1 MKFEEA
7 YSRLEEILEKMNSG
21 KASLD
26 DSLKLYE
33 EADKLIV
40 TCQKKLSEAEKK
52 IEMMIKN
59 RNGEVVLDETGNPTF
74 RRSKYEN
81 RCITE
86 SSNPP
91 IKKLSPRNPRIF
103 LNSRH

>member
-21 KASLD
+21 KVSLD

-33 EADKLIV
+33 EADQLIV
-40 TCQKKLSEAEKK
+40 TCQKKLTEAEKK

-59 RNGEVVLDETGNPTF
+59 RNGEAVLDETGTPSLQSF
-74 RRSKYEN
+74 Q
-81 RCITE
+81 
-86 SSNPP
+86 
-91 IKKLSPRNPRIF
+91 L
-103 LNSRH
+103 

>member
-40 TCQKKLSEAEKK
+40 TCQKKLTEAEKK
-52 IEMMIKN
+52 IEMMIKT
-59 RNGEVVLDETGNPTF
+59 RNGEVVLDETGTP
-74 RRSKYEN
+74 SLQAYEN
-81 RCITE
+81 RTV
-86 SSNPP
+86 
-91 IKKLSPRNPRIF
+91 
-103 LNSRH
+103 

>member
-40 TCQKKLSEAEKK
+40 ACQKKLTEAEKK
-52 IEMMIKN
+52 IEILIKN
-59 RNGEVVLDETGNPTF
+59 RNGEVVLDEAGNPTVQAF
-74 RRSKYEN
+74 Q
-81 RCITE
+81 
-86 SSNPP
+86 
-91 IKKLSPRNPRIF
+91 
-103 LNSRH
+103 

>member
-59 RNGEVVLDETGNPTF
+59 RSGEVVLDEAGNPTVQAF
-74 RRSKYEN
+74 EV
-81 RCITE
+81 
-86 SSNPP
+86 
-91 IKKLSPRNPRIF
+91 
-103 LNSRH
+103 

>member
-40 TCQKKLSEAEKK
+40 TCQKKLTEAEKK

-59 RNGEVVLDETGNPTF
+59 RNGEVVLDEAGNPSVQAF
-74 RRSKYEN
+74 EV
-81 RCITE
+81 
-86 SSNPP
+86 
-91 IKKLSPRNPRIF
+91 
-103 LNSRH
+103 

>member
-7 YSRLEEILEKMNSG
+7 YSRLEEILENMNSG

-52 IEMMIKN
+52 IEMMIKS
-59 RNGEVVLDETGNPTF
+59 RNGEVVLDEAGNPTVQAF
-74 RRSKYEN
+74 Q
-81 RCITE
+81 
-86 SSNPP
+86 P
-91 IKKLSPRNPRIF
+91 
-103 LNSRH
+103 

>member
-7 YSRLEEILEKMNSG
+7 YRRLEEILEKMNSG

-40 TCQKKLSEAEKK
+40 TCQKTLSEAEKK
-52 IEMMIKN
+52 IEIMIKS
-59 RNGEVVLDETGNPTF
+59 RNGEVVLDEAGNPAVQAF
-74 RRSKYEN
+74 QQ
-81 RCITE
+81 
-86 SSNPP
+86 
-91 IKKLSPRNPRIF
+91 
-103 LNSRH
+103 

>member
-40 TCQKKLSEAEKK
+40 TCQKTLSEAEKK
-52 IEMMIKN
+52 IEMMIKS
-59 RNGEVVLDETGNPTF
+59 RNGEVVLDEAGNPTVQAF
-74 RRSKYEN
+74 QQ
-81 RCITE
+81 
-86 SSNPP
+86 
-91 IKKLSPRNPRIF
+91 
-103 LNSRH
+103 

>member
-26 DSLKLYE
+26 DSLRLYE

-40 TCQKKLSEAEKK
+40 NCQKKLSEAEKK
-52 IEMMIKN
+52 IEMMIKS
-59 RNGEVVLDETGNPTF
+59 RNGEVVLDEAGQPTVQA
-74 RRSKYEN
+74 
-81 RCITE
+81 
-86 SSNPP
+86 
-91 IKKLSPRNPRIF
+91 F
-103 LNSRH
+103 LP

>member
-59 RNGEVVLDETGNPTF
+59 RNGEVVLDEAGNPAIQAF
-74 RRSKYEN
+74 EV
-81 RCITE
+81 
-86 SSNPP
+86 
-91 IKKLSPRNPRIF
+91 
-103 LNSRH
+103 